1 MIMFRQRFALPS
13 RSVLARAR
21 ASGKPPR
28 GRSVLA
34 RARASGK
41 PPRGRSVLARAR
53 ASGKPP
59 RGRLAVCRIV
69 APQDVPGRGHQP
81 KLSLAGCLLML
92 TQPDGRFPGRTYH
105 LEGARYRY

>member
-1 MIMFRQRFALPS
+1 MIMFRQRFAPPS

-21 ASGKPPR
+21 VGQAAARPLGVSG
-28 GRSVLA
+28 
-34 RARASGK
+34 
-41 PPRGRSVLARAR
+41 AR

-81 KLSLAGCLLML
+81 ELSLAGCLLML
-92 TQPDGRFPGRTYH
+92 TQPDGRFPAGPTIWRAPDIVI
-105 LEGARYRY
+105 ER